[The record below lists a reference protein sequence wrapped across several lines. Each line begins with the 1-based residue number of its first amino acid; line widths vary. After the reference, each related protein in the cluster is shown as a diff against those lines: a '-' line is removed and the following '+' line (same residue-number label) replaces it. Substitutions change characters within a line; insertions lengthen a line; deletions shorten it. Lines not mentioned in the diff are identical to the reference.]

1 MSNGLENLPQ
11 YIKRGLAATLFTVML
26 VGSCAAALSALAA
39 AVSTL
44 SGNYSSGER
53 QMALSTQV
61 PASTSTAAPTE
72 HVSDGTQATGTQAT
86 PLPQPKA
93 ASVNVMDELNAKVDR
108 MHSPIQQ
115 TLDYGGVVLGDKVQ
129 QSFGQLLSGLLQTL
143 FVDQSPPSQQGD
155 AN

>member
-1 MSNGLENLPQ
+1 
-11 YIKRGLAATLFTVML
+11 
-26 VGSCAAALSALAA
+26 
-39 AVSTL
+39 
-44 SGNYSSGER
+44 
-53 QMALSTQV
+53 
-61 PASTSTAAPTE
+61 
-72 HVSDGTQATGTQAT
+72 
-86 PLPQPKA
+86 
-93 ASVNVMDELNAKVDR
+93 MDELNAKVDR